1 MFLTRESIDH
11 LRDMRVCDIV
21 DGSSITDSFFSTE
34 TLAALEFLLELLVEQ
49 LNARPWMFRIV
60 PRYDK
65 QIIIEFVVEPV
76 LIINENG
83 HMIRYATWKKD
94 TNNAT

>member
-1 MFLTRESIDH
+1 MFLTREAIDQ
-11 LRDMRVCDIV
+11 LKKMQVCDIV
-21 DGSSITDSFFSTE
+21 MGSSITDSFFSTE

-94 TNNAT
+94 TNNGT